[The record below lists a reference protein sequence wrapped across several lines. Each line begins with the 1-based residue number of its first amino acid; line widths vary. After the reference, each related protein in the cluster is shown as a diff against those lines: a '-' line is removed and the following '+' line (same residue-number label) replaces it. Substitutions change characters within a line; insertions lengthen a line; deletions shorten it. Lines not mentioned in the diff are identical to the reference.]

1 MHRLVIK
8 FPLKESLLLFCFFW
22 IVFYVYAYYYVS
34 KNREENP
41 KVPFAIS
48 FLGFKILK
56 NLFQFIVFLIFIISI
71 GMIASLFI
79 IANLNVLESLKILQ
93 ESKGL

>member
-1 MHRLVIK
+1 L
-8 FPLKESLLLFCFFW
+8 

-41 KVPFAIS
+41 KMPFAIS